1 MKLMIET
8 IIGLPIF
15 GIALTLAT
23 YSVALVIARRI
34 NNSIANPTLIA
45 ALLVVLV
52 SKAFGIPLES
62 YQVGGSVIAMLILP
76 ATISLAVPVYE
87 QRRKLKRYFLP
98 IIVGCSVGAATSL
111 ASVTILSKLFSLEE
125 IPSLSLL
132 SKSVTAAIAMDLA
145 KTLGADVALTLMA
158 VMVTGISGV
167 LFGPPLLKLFK
178 VEDPILQGISMGTS
192 SHVIGTSRAMEM
204 GPVQG
209 AISSVAIFVTGI
221 ATVVLTLLVF

>member
-1 MKLMIET
+1 
-8 IIGLPIF
+8 
-15 GIALTLAT
+15 
-23 YSVALVIARRI
+23 
-34 NNSIANPTLIA
+34 
-45 ALLVVLV
+45 
-52 SKAFGIPLES
+52 
-62 YQVGGSVIAMLILP
+62 
-76 ATISLAVPVYE
+76 
-87 QRRKLKRYFLP
+87 
-98 IIVGCSVGAATSL
+98 
-111 ASVTILSKLFSLEE
+111 
-125 IPSLSLL
+125 
-132 SKSVTAAIAMDLA
+132 MDLA